1 MTKKSRHDVHRG
13 DVGILPLIERM
24 AAGHPLIMG
33 ILNVTPDSFSDGGRF
48 IDAEKAVAHALKMEA
63 DGADLIDI
71 GGEST
76 RPGASAVDLKDELK
90 RVLPVMHA
98 IRQQSRIPISIDT
111 TKSQVARAALDAG
124 VEMINDVT
132 FGDGDPEMFDVVADY
147 PCLYTGMHM
156 QGTPRNM
163 QDRPLYADVVKEVG
177 EYLEDRADL
186 LAGKGFAQTRI
197 VIDPGIGF
205 GKSDAH
211 NLSLLRKI
219 SELKRTG
226 YRLMIG
232 TSRKSMFGRLMNLDV
247 EERLIPSVISAVLAV
262 RQGADIVRVHDV
274 AETRMA
280 LQTAD
285 LICE

>member
-1 MTKKSRHDVHRG
+1 VTKKSRHDVHRG

>member
-186 LAGKGFAQTRI
+186 LAEKGFAQTRI